1 MAVIAITGEIGSGKS
16 SLSRILSRLMNCAL
30 IDADKIAA
38 EIWTH
43 SEVKRVFALRWGG
56 EILDAHGDIIK
67 SKIADKIFT
76 DNEEHKFCDSI
87 IHPLVMNEIRIL
99 TENIDAVAEIPL
111 LPEVGRPEWIN
122 RVIYTE
128 ADFSLR
134 AERCRVSRGWNDE
147 ELLRR
152 EKFLLPKSERLAI
165 CDYVIRTEGS
175 LTDLKA
181 QAVKLLQEIE
191 T

>member
-1 MAVIAITGEIGSGKS
+1 MAVTAVTGEIGSGKS
-16 SLSRILSRLMNCAL
+16 TLSRILSRLMNCAV

-38 EIWTH
+38 KIWTRDD
-43 SEVKRVFALRWGG
+43 VKNIFVSRWGN
-56 EILDAHGDIIK
+56 EILDADGNIIK
-67 SKIADKIFT
+67 GEISQRIFT

-87 IHPLVMNEIRIL
+87 IHPLVMEEIRIL

-111 LPEVGRPEWIN
+111 LPEAGRAEWIT

-134 AERCRVSRGWNDE
+134 AERCRVSRGWSYDE
-147 ELLRR
+147 LMRR
-152 EKFLLPKSERLAI
+152 EKFLLPKSERLSI

-175 LTDLKA
+175 LSDLRA
-181 QAVKLLQEIE
+181 QAVKFLQEIE